1 MNKDEILAKSRKEN
15 KNRDYA
21 ELEVAYQAG
30 HMAWRVGATVCCVIS
45 VISHCLIKIMLCSP
59 WIIYFSM
66 LGTNYLVQY
75 RRAKR
80 KTDLFLVVVHYIMGS
95 LAFVFFIIRLMEGVQ

>member
-1 MNKDEILAKSRKEN
+1 MNRDEILEKSRKEN

-30 HMAWRVGATVCCVIS
+30 NMAWRVGATVCCVIS
-45 VISHCLIKIMLCSP
+45 VISYWIINVMLLSP

-75 RRAKR
+75 IKVKR
-80 KTDLFLVVVHYIMGS
+80 KTDLFLVVVHYTMGS
-95 LAFVFFIIRLMEGVQ
+95 LAFVFFIIRLLEGIQ

>member
-1 MNKDEILAKSRKEN
+1 MNRDEILEKSRKEN

-30 HMAWRVGATVCCVIS
+30 NMAWRVGATVCCIIS
-45 VISHCLIKIMLCSP
+45 VISHWLINIMLYSP

-75 RRAKR
+75 QKVKR
-80 KTDLFLVVVHYIMGS
+80 KTDLFLVVVHYTMGS
-95 LAFVFFIIRLMEGVQ
+95 LAFVFFIIRLMEGIR

>member
-21 ELEVAYQAG
+21 ELEVVYQAG
-30 HMAWRVGATVCCVIS
+30 NIAWRVGATACCIIS
-45 VISHCLIKIMLCSP
+45 VISQWIINIMLCSP

-75 RRAKR
+75 RKAKR
-80 KTDLFLVVVHYIMGS
+80 KTDLFLVMIHYTMGG
-95 LAFVFFIIRLMEGVQ
+95 LAFVFFIIRLMEGIK